1 MEELKIMFFA
11 LGSFFGMEDGRIAA
25 EKTTVTVNPLHRE
38 VTIIQENL
46 FAVIQLESDAQK
58 VLEQWQKFNNW
69 NEKETPWSVELD
81 SFSEKSFFFS
91 QDKKSMEPHLVLRY
105 SSEKELQALG
115 IWYNK
120 EKNQFSINQIPEEN
134 IKTKEGNL
142 DGNYWVFDGDSTFSF
157 TVEPFPQMPA
167 PHQIY
172 KQTLESIL
180 EEN

>member
-81 SFSEKSFFFS
+81 SFLLSS
-91 QDKKSMEPHLVLRY
+91 DKI
-105 SSEKELQALG
+105 SS
-115 IWYNK
+115 
-120 EKNQFSINQIPEEN
+120 
-134 IKTKEGNL
+134 
-142 DGNYWVFDGDSTFSF
+142 
-157 TVEPFPQMPA
+157 
-167 PHQIY
+167 
-172 KQTLESIL
+172 
-180 EEN
+180 